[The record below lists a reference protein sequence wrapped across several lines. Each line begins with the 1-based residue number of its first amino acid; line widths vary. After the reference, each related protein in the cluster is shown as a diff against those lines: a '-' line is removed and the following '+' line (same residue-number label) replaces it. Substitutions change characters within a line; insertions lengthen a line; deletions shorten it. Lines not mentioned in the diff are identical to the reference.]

1 MDVKRLKKEILAL
14 PHEEKRERSLQQH
27 VWTGGAMDIEVLGRG
42 CHECDETARN
52 AERAVRDLRRDVVV
66 VQRWRMADMARYDYP
81 PSPALVIDGRLI
93 CSGRTMGVR
102 EIKRWL
108 LQGPDAAC
116 AA

>member
-1 MDVKRLKKEILAL
+1 M
-14 PHEEKRERSLQQH
+14 
-27 VWTGGAMDIEVLGRG
+27 EVLILGRG

-52 AERAVRDLRRDVVV
+52 AERAVHDLGLDAVVV
-66 VQRWRMADMARYDYP
+66 RGWRLADTARYDYP
-81 PSPALVIDGRLI
+81 RPPALAIDGQLI

-108 LQGPDAAC
+108 LRGRDAAC